1 MLRSP
6 DLAFGAKNGIFQG
19 DGAEPAWSSLRLCD
33 EPWEAAAG
41 HDRHEHTDRNLIM
54 YQDSHKHEYETKQH
68 RGWVSWLA
76 LAATLTLLLTVVIAA
91 SAVIVYARIAADL
104 PDPGTLQARVNSFS
118 STRIYDRDGNLLNE
132 VFSPTEGRR
141 TIVPL
146 TQISPWM
153 VQATVAVEDADF
165 YKHHGVDPRAVLRAI
180 WIDLRSGGK
189 PVAGGSTIPQQ
200 LVKLAFLSPSRTLK
214 RKVREAI
221 LAQEISRRYSKDT
234 ILELYLNEIY
244 YGNLSYGIEAAAETY
259 FGKHA
264 SDLTLGEA
272 SLLAGLPQAPA
283 YYDPY
288 TNWNGAR
295 ERQKTVLRLMV
306 EQHYIMQAQADAA
319 WHEMDAGPKKVLK
332 RRTITLKAPHFVMY
346 VRHLLEETYGPEM
359 VYRGGLQV
367 YTTLDS
373 KLQAEAERLVRDHV
387 QEMKKYHATNGA
399 LVAIR
404 PGTGE
409 ILAMVGSVNYNATDI
424 GGQVNVAL
432 RPRQPG
438 SALKPFVYL
447 TAFTLPKDWWTP
459 ATTIMDV
466 KTKFPDGPDRIYIPT
481 NYDKREHGMVTVR
494 KALANSYNIPAVKAL
509 QHVGIDR
516 FLKTANAFGL
526 KTLTQKGHPPYG
538 LALALGGGDTTLLEL
553 TDAYA
558 ALAAEGVYVPP
569 QPIQCIRDS
578 SGKLLGLFVEH
589 PTAPACARKSPDK
602 VFLPNKRRIVS
613 PAYAYLITSILSDR
627 EARKPAFGRASR
639 YLELPDRPV
648 AAKTGT
654 TNDYRDGWTVGYTPD
669 LAAGVWVGN
678 NDNTPMKNR
687 PGVLSAGPIWH
698 DFMLAATRGTKPQGF
713 RQPKG
718 IDHITICADC
728 GTMPGK
734 FCPPGLR
741 VDEMFVHGRGPL
753 GPDHDIHREVAISV
767 LDGKLAGPDCPEH
780 LTEKKVFAVYPEEY
794 REWAEK
800 HGIPQPPKKISQACF
815 KPVLKIDVPKEGEEV
830 HADVP
835 VMGTV
840 HIPDFDHYQV
850 EYGFTLDPIGWGQV
864 SGPVTTET
872 NGGLMATWNISGLGD
887 GDYTLRVLAFDHHG
901 DVYEAR
907 AHVSLVQPTLTAT
920 SSPTPTET
928 PTATPTATATPTITL
943 TSVLSPTVMPGT
955 PTPQVTPSQTATPGL
970 VGTPTATA
978 TPGLLTAR
986 IDKPADNAVVG
997 GNVHVIGYAGGPA
1010 FDHYVLDFAPGA
1022 EPAPDQWTKVIP
1034 DQRVPA
1040 PGGLLGSWNTRMLN
1054 LPDGIYTLRL
1064 RVFSAVGTSAEDRVT
1079 VQLDNTTPWLSW
1091 VQPKQA
1097 SGIPAGPVVLEVDAH
1112 DNVGVARVVFFVD
1125 GRRVGE
1131 AAQAP
1136 YRVTWQAAP
1145 GHHILLAAAYD
1156 LAGNRRATDPRL
1168 VSVK

>member
-1 MLRSP
+1 
-6 DLAFGAKNGIFQG
+6 
-19 DGAEPAWSSLRLCD
+19 
-33 EPWEAAAG
+33 
-41 HDRHEHTDRNLIM
+41 M
-54 YQDSHKHEYETKQH
+54 YQDLHQHEQNTRGS
-68 RGWVSWLA
+68 RGWVFWLS
-76 LAATLTLLLTVVIAA
+76 LASILTLLLAAVMAIFAVV
-91 SAVIVYARIAADL
+91 VYARIAADL
-104 PDPGTLQARVNSFS
+104 PDPGTLQARVNSFA
-118 STRIYDRDGNLLNE
+118 STRIYDRNGDLLNE

-165 YKHHGVDPRAVLRAI
+165 YKHHGVDPKAILRAL

-189 PVAGGSTIPQQ
+189 PVVGGSTIPQQ
-200 LVKLAFLSPSRTLK
+200 LVKLAFLSPDRTLK
-214 RKVREAI
+214 RKVKEAI

-244 YGNLSYGIEAAAETY
+244 YGNLAYGIEAAAETY

-288 TNWNGAR
+288 TNWDAAR
-295 ERQKTVLRLMV
+295 KRQKTVLRLMA
-306 EQHYIMQAQADAA
+306 EQHYITQSQADAA
-319 WHEMDAGPKKVLK
+319 WHELDAGPEKVLK
-332 RRTITLKAPHFVMY
+332 RQTVELKAPHFVMY
-346 VRHLLEETYGPEM
+346 VRHLLEEAYGPEV

-367 YTTLDS
+367 YTTLDP
-373 KLQAEAERLVRDHV
+373 KLQSEAERLVREHV
-387 QEMKKYHATNGA
+387 REMGKYHVTNGA

-409 ILAMVGSVNYNATDI
+409 ILAMVGSVNYNDTKG
-424 GGQVNVAL
+424 GGQVNVAV

-447 TAFTLPKDWWTP
+447 TAFALPKDWWTP

-466 KTKFPDGPDRIYIPT
+466 KTEFPDGPDRVYIPT
-481 NYDKREHGMVTVR
+481 NYDKKEHGMVTVR

-509 QHVGIDR
+509 QHVSLDR
-516 FLKTANAFGL
+516 FLKTAEAFGL
-526 KTLTQKGHPPYG
+526 KTLTRKGHPPYG
-538 LALALGGGDTTLLEL
+538 LALALGGGETTLLEL

-558 ALAAEGVYVPP
+558 ALAAEGTYVPS

-589 PTAPACARKSPDK
+589 PTAPACAQKAPGK
-602 VFLPNKRRIVS
+602 LFLPNKKQVVS
-613 PAYAYLITSILSDR
+613 PAYAYLVTSILSDK
-627 EARKPAFGRASR
+627 EARKPAFGKASR

-669 LAAGVWVGN
+669 LAVGVWVGN
-678 NDNTPMKNR
+678 NDNTPMDER

-698 DFMLAATRGTKPQGF
+698 DFMLAATKGTKPKGF
-713 RQPKG
+713 PQPKG
-718 IDHITICADC
+718 IEHAIICADC
-728 GTMPGK
+728 GTVPGK
-734 FCPPGLR
+734 FCPKDLQ
-741 VDEMFVHGRGPL
+741 VDEVFVQGRGPL
-753 GPDHDIHREVAISV
+753 GPDHDIHKEIAISV

-780 LTEKKVFAVYPEEY
+780 LTEKKVFTVYPEKY

-800 HGIPQPPKKISQACF
+800 HGIPQPPRETSQACF
-815 KPVLKIDVPKEGEEV
+815 KPVLKIDLPKEGEKV
-830 HADVP
+830 HEDVP

-850 EYGFTLDPIGWGQV
+850 EYGIGPNPGGWGQV
-864 SGPVTTET
+864 SGPVNAET
-872 NGGLMATWNISGLGD
+872 AGGLLATWHVAGLPD

-901 DVYEAR
+901 YVYEAR
-907 AHVSLVQPTLTAT
+907 VHVTLLQPTPTPTVTLSPTVTPTDTPTPTPTTT
-920 SSPTPTET
+920 STPSPTPTEQGVT
-928 PTATPTATATPTITL
+928 PTVVPTASPSPGPEVTPSATPT
-943 TSVLSPTVMPGT
+943 
-955 PTPQVTPSQTATPGL
+955 QQ
-970 VGTPTATA
+970 
-978 TPGLLTAR
+978 LLIAR
-986 IDKPADNAVVG
+986 IDQPIDGAVVG
-997 GNVHVIGYAGGPA
+997 GNVRIKGYAGGPA
-1010 FDHYVLDFAPGA
+1010 FDRYTLDFAPGA
-1022 EPAPDQWTKVIP
+1022 EPSPDQWTEVISP
-1034 DQRVPA
+1034 QRVPA
-1040 PGGLLGSWNTRMLN
+1040 PGGLLGSWNTTMLN
-1054 LPDGIYTLRL
+1054 LPDGVYTLRL

-1091 VQPKQA
+1091 VAPKRS
-1097 SGIPAGPVVLEVDAH
+1097 SGIPAGPVVLEVEAH

-1125 GRRVGE
+1125 GRKVGE
-1131 AAQAP
+1131 AMQAP
-1136 YRVTWQAAP
+1136 YRVTWQAKP
-1145 GHHILLAAAYD
+1145 GHYILLAAAYD
-1156 LAGNRRATDPRL
+1156 LAGNRRATDPRP

>member
-1 MLRSP
+1 
-6 DLAFGAKNGIFQG
+6 
-19 DGAEPAWSSLRLCD
+19 
-33 EPWEAAAG
+33 
-41 HDRHEHTDRNLIM
+41 M
-54 YQDSHKHEYETKQH
+54 YQDLYREEQSEKR
-68 RGWVSWLA
+68 RGGWLYWFAVAA
-76 LAATLTLLLTVVIAA
+76 LVGLLLTVVAA
-91 SAVIVYARIAADL
+91 GAAVVVYAKIASDL

-132 VFSPTEGRR
+132 VFSPTAGRR

-146 TQISPWM
+146 AQISPWM

-165 YKHHGVDPRAVLRAI
+165 YKHHGVDLKAILRAV

-189 PVAGGSTIPQQ
+189 PVVGGSTIPQQ
-200 LVKLAFLSPSRTLK
+200 LVKLAFLSPDRTFK
-214 RKVREAI
+214 RKIKEAI

-244 YGNLSYGIEAAAETY
+244 YGNLAYGIEAAAETY

-283 YYDPY
+283 FYDPY
-288 TNWNGAR
+288 TNWKGAR

-306 EQHYIMQAQADAA
+306 EQHYVTQSQADAA
-319 WHEMDAGPKKVLK
+319 WHELDAGPEKVLK
-332 RRTITLKAPHFVMY
+332 RQTVTLKAPHFVMY
-346 VRHLLEETYGPEM
+346 VRHMLEEAYGPEV

-373 KLQAEAERLVRDHV
+373 NLQADAERLVRQHV
-387 QEMKKYHATNGA
+387 REMAGYHVTNGA
-399 LVAIR
+399 LVAVR

-409 ILAMVGSVNYNATDI
+409 ILAMVGSVDYNDTKG

-466 KTKFPDGPDRIYIPT
+466 KTEFPDGPNRVYIPT
-481 NYDKREHGMVTVR
+481 NYDKKEHGMVTVR

-509 QHVGIDR
+509 QHVGLDR
-516 FLKTANAFGL
+516 FLKTAETFGM
-526 KTLTQKGHPPYG
+526 KTLTRKGHPPYG
-538 LALALGGGDTTLLEL
+538 LALALGGGETTLLEL

-589 PTAPACARKSPDK
+589 PSAPACSRKAPGK
-602 VFLPNKRRIVS
+602 LFLPNRKRVVS
-613 PAYAYLITSILSDR
+613 QAYAYLITSILSDK
-627 EARKPAFGRASR
+627 EARKPAFGKASR

-669 LAAGVWVGN
+669 LAVGVWVGN
-678 NDNTPMKNR
+678 NDNSPMKDR

-698 DFMLAATRGTKPQGF
+698 DFMLAATKGTKPLGF

-718 IDHITICADC
+718 IDHVTICADC
-728 GTMPGK
+728 GVMPGK
-734 FCPPGLR
+734 FCPPNLR
-741 VDEMFVHGRGPL
+741 VDEVFVHGRGPL
-753 GPDHDIHREVAISV
+753 GPEHDIHKEIAVSV

-780 LTEKKVFAVYPEEY
+780 LVEKKVFAVYPKEY

-800 HGIPQPPKKISQACF
+800 HGIPQPPTETSQACF
-815 KPVLKIDVPKEGEEV
+815 KPVLKIDAPKEGEKV
-830 HADVP
+830 HEDVP

-850 EYGFTLDPIGWGQV
+850 EYGIGPNPGGWGQV
-864 SGPVTTET
+864 SGPVGAETT
-872 NGGLMATWNISGLGD
+872 NGILATWRVAGLPD

-901 DVYEAR
+901 YVYEAR
-907 AHVSLVQPTLTAT
+907 VHVTLLQ
-920 SSPTPTET
+920 PTPTPTVTPSPTATGT
-928 PTATPTATATPTITL
+928 PTATPT
-943 TSVLSPTVMPGT
+943 GT
-955 PTPQVTPSQTATPGL
+955 PTPTVTPSPTVTASAE
-970 VGTPTATA
+970 TATA
-978 TPGLLTAR
+978 TPIATSTAVPAPTGEVTPVATPTPKLLVAR
-986 IDKPADNAVVG
+986 IDEPAQNAVVG
-997 GNVHVIGYAGGPA
+997 GNVRVMGYAGGPA

-1022 EPAPDQWTKVIP
+1022 EPAADQWQNVIP
-1034 DQRVPA
+1034 VQRVPA
-1040 PGGLLGSWNTRMLN
+1040 PGGLLGSWNTTMLN
-1054 LPDGIYTLRL
+1054 LSDGVYTLRL
-1064 RVFSAVGTSAEDRVT
+1064 RVFSAVGTFAEDRVT

-1091 VQPKQA
+1091 VKPEKV
-1097 SGIPAGPVVLEVDAH
+1097 SGIPAGPVTLEVEAH

-1125 GRRVGE
+1125 GKKVGE
-1131 AAQAP
+1131 ATQAP
-1136 YRVTWQAAP
+1136 YRVTWQAAK

-1156 LAGNRRATDPRL
+1156 LAGNRRATDPRP